1 LLLRIAGILHSMR
14 RIATLTA
21 LALVIVLVGATAV
34 QSASGQARLRLLS
47 SAPLKVKGTGFA
59 SGERVV
65 VRLKGAASVTRKRTT
80 ANRAGAWVLSF
91 PRLSADRCDVLIVS
105 AVGNRGSRAG
115 LKLPQPLCPPPL
127 SPS

>member
-1 LLLRIAGILHSMR
+1 MR
-14 RIATLTA
+14 QFATLA
-21 LALVIVLVGATAV
+21 AIVLMVVPAGAAAGER
-34 QSASGQARLRLLS
+34 ASGKAKLRLLS

-65 VRLKGAASVTRKRTT
+65 VRLRSAATVTRRRTT
-80 ANRAGAWVLSF
+80 AGRTGAWVLGF
-91 PRLSADRCDVLIVS
+91 PRLYADRCDVLVVS

-127 SPS
+127 SPR